1 VYLVL
6 GEAPTDGAGLL
17 GAEVE
22 GEILLVLV
30 RLPQRRLLL
39 LRDHGERARD
49 GGAHHLAERTDNAVS
64 DREQGQIE
72 CKKQEMGWRAT
83 RKLHLGELVGG
94 AAGDLGDTEEREFGL
109 ELLELRLQL
118 RPALPPQLVHLDSGC
133 HRHTKNV
140 RSGSIHEE

>member
-49 GGAHHLAERTDNAVS
+49 GGAHHLAARTDNAVS

-72 CKKQEMGWRAT
+72 CKKQ
-83 RKLHLGELVGG
+83 ELVGG